1 MGIVD
6 KKQAVHLGIRIGTV
20 FLAAVVIII
29 TAAYYVLSG
38 NVHNLLTRYTLGIL
52 ESMTEQGVTIV
63 ENELE
68 NGKNEISFLADLF
81 PVPEGIDS
89 RAAFSRTHMKE
100 GDFRIL
106 YVTEAG
112 TASSDGRQRD
122 VRERPDIQAAWSGE
136 AAVYGPYYNE
146 ENEYVVCYSAPVRR
160 GDKTL
165 GVLSIE
171 KDGYRF
177 CDLITNIQFAGS
189 GEAYIINADG
199 TDIAVSDQNHI
210 DWVTTQYNAQR
221 IYAEQADEETRSILE
236 LERNGLDGKTGTG
249 TYYWN
254 GGLCYLFYTPIESAG
269 WVLLSGIREEE
280 IAAMTKTTLFDS
292 VLKGPA
298 LQLCFA
304 LVLILTAMITYW
316 IITEMKRNAK
326 INEELERIAN
336 YDSLT
341 GLLNRNSYNAA
352 LDSLAKED
360 QGSLACVYMDA
371 NGLHDINNH
380 LGHLAGD
387 RMLQTIAEAL
397 RKEFPRDEI
406 YRIGGD
412 EFVVLCRRRSEQEV
426 RRMAESVRRAAG
438 RESYDVSIGIAWQKS
453 NRNMESLVNDAE
465 EAMQRDKE
473 EYYLNN
479 GKERRMRTVNKQ
491 LEQIMLEKEDADAFL
506 SVLAPDYK
514 GVYFVNLNDD
524 TFRHLYIPPYFAEIL
539 RETGNCFSRALLLYA
554 ARIVKPEY
562 YQLFEDV
569 CEYARLDQRLNNN
582 SLPEFVFQKTD
593 GEWLKVRIMKF
604 KDYTKGQ
611 KETLWMFTIVER
623 PENEA
628 EALDCLRDRMVYNSR

>member
-6 KKQAVHLGIRIGTV
+6 KKQAVRLGIRIGTV

-29 TAAYYVLSG
+29 TAAYYVLSR
-38 NVHNLLTRYTLGIL
+38 NVHDLLTQYTLGIL
-52 ESMTEQGVTIV
+52 ESMTEQGVQIV
-63 ENELE
+63 EGELE
-68 NGKNEISFLADLF
+68 KGKNEISLIAELVQVTEDGSSVVEF
-81 PVPEGIDS
+81 PREY
-89 RAAFSRTHMKE
+89 MEE
-100 GDFRIL
+100 GDFRLL

-112 TASSDGRQRD
+112 TVSSDGRIKD
-122 VRERPDIQAAWSGE
+122 VRERPDILAAGE
-136 AAVYGPYYNE
+136 GETAVYGPYYNE
-146 ENEYVVCYSAPVRR
+146 ENEYVMCYSAPVRR
-160 GDKTL
+160 GEEIT
-165 GVLSIE
+165 GVLCIE
-171 KDGYRF
+171 RDGYRF
-177 CDLITNIQFAGS
+177 CELITNIQIAGS
-189 GEAYIINADG
+189 GEGYIINAEG
-199 TDIAVSDQNHI
+199 TDIAVSQQSHI
-210 DWVTTQYNAQR
+210 EWVTTQYNAQR
-221 IYAEQADEETRSILE
+221 IYAEQADEETKSVLDLE
-236 LERNGLDGKTGTG
+236 KNGLEGKTGIG

-254 GGLCYLFYTPIESAG
+254 GGLCYLFYTPIESVG
-269 WVLLSGIREEE
+269 WVFLSGIREEE
-280 IAAMTKTTLFDS
+280 IAAMTRSTLFDS

-298 LQLCFA
+298 LKLCIA
-304 LVLILTAMITYW
+304 LVMVLTIMIIYW
-316 IITEMKRNAK
+316 IIAGMKRNAE
-326 INEELERIAN
+326 INERLEQIAN
-336 YDSLT
+336 YDALT

-360 QGSLACVYMDA
+360 RGSLACVYMDA
-371 NGLHDINNH
+371 NGLHEINNH

-387 RMLQTIAEAL
+387 RMLKTIAEAL
-397 RKEFPRDEI
+397 RRVFLKDDI

-412 EFVVLCRRRSEQEV
+412 EFVVLCRRKTEKEV
-426 RRMAESVRRAAG
+426 CRMVEAVKKSLSG
-438 RESYDVSIGIAWQKS
+438 QNYDVSVGIAWQKNNS
-453 NRNMESLVNDAE
+453 NVEGIVNDAE
-465 EAMQRDKE
+465 AAMQQDKE
-473 EYYLNN
+473 HFYQNS
-479 GKERRMRTVNKQ
+479 GKERRMRTVNQQ

-524 TFRHLYIPPYFAEIL
+524 TFRHLYIPPYFEEIL

-628 EALDCLRDRMVYNSR
+628 EALDCLRDRIVYNSR